1 MGQHKY
7 NPNCQLAKEGK
18 LPPKPQKMSKRQ
30 QERELY
36 AMCQAAIM
44 GRMLGASVGYRTK
57 ETVVVDGVEC
67 KAPRNI

>member
-1 MGQHKY
+1 MGQHKH

-18 LPPKPQKMSKRQ
+18 LPPKPTRMSKRA

-44 GRMLGASVGYRTK
+44 EKMLTGSVGHRAK
-57 ETVVVDGVEC
+57 NAA
-67 KAPRNI
+67 K